1 MARKASLATRP
12 LVFGLVFIATT
23 GTAAPAEVRVRS
35 QVAQIA
41 TATGPHVI
49 TLKPGE
55 HRLVPV
61 KVAANFPWKL
71 VTNSGNPAIS
81 VVPINLQGSPGGF
94 LAPGNSVAV
103 EVKCEPSADS
113 DQTTTLSYSLD
124 RR

>member
-1 MARKASLATRP
+1 MARKASLAARS
-12 LVFGLVFIATT
+12 LVFGLVFVAAAGI
-23 GTAAPAEVRVRS
+23 AAPAEVRVRS

-41 TATGPHVI
+41 TAAGPHVI

-55 HRLVPV
+55 RRLLPV

-94 LAPGNSVAV
+94 LAPGNTVAV
-103 EVKCEPSADS
+103 EIRCELSASS

>member
-1 MARKASLATRP
+1 MARKALLAARSLA
-12 LVFGLVFIATT
+12 FGLAFIGTT
-23 GTAAPAEVRVRS
+23 GTAAPAEVQVRA
-35 QVAQIA
+35 QVAPIS
-41 TATGPHVI
+41 TATGPHLI

-55 HRLVPV
+55 HRLVAV